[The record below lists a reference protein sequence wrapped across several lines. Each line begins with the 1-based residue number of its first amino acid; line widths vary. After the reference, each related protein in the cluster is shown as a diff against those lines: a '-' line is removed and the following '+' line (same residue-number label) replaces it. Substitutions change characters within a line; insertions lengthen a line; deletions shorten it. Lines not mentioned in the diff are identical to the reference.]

1 MAKAVRVPSR
11 FRDGKDSAKLSPF
24 RRADLTFVR
33 ALERFWRHGD
43 FFPAAAISFYALF
56 SLLPLAILLL
66 VSLQFSLH
74 FIINV
79 PADALSRNMGRL
91 FGLTDTTILLGTIRT
106 AYMEHT
112 RLGWFGGIAL
122 IAAAAGV
129 FNAVQYALNRVWEV
143 PGRHFHLQFLLGI
156 LMIATS
162 LLVFVGT
169 LLLIVFTMRFLRLPE
184 LSAVIG
190 HPRLPRTGPASGLS
204 ITTAVA
210 QFVVFW
216 VAYKM
221 LPNVQLRWRYT
232 WLGALIAAVLWHVI
246 VIGIGWYLAYV
257 SDYSTL
263 YNQVQTIMALLIW
276 VYALACCFLLG
287 AEFVAEWT
295 PYPHVV
301 REVEDM
307 QVADSA
313 VPEARVAAGRS

>member
-1 MAKAVRVPSR
+1 MPNR
-11 FRDGKDSAKLSPF
+11 FRDIREAVRISPT
-24 RRADLTFVR
+24 RRADVCCVR

-66 VSLQFSLH
+66 VSLQFIFPS
-74 FIINV
+74 
-79 PADALSRNMGRL
+79 DAISRNMGRL
-91 FGLTDTTILLGTIRT
+91 FGGLTDTNILLRTIRE
-106 AYMEHT
+106 AYLQHG

-129 FNAVQYALNRVWEV
+129 FTAVQYALNRVWEV
-143 PGRHFHLQFLLGI
+143 PGRHFHLQFLLGM

-162 LLVFVGT
+162 LLVFLGM
-169 LLLIVFTMRFLRLPE
+169 LLLIFVTMRFLRFSE
-184 LSAVIG
+184 LGAFLG
-190 HPRLPRTGPASGLS
+190 HPRLPRSGPVSGLS
-204 ITTAVA
+204 ITTAVT
-210 QFVVFW
+210 QFMLFW

-221 LPNVQLRWRYT
+221 LPNVRIRWRDT

-276 VYALACCFLLG
+276 TYALACCFLFG

-301 REVEDM
+301 REAPAVE
-307 QVADSA
+307 VPEA
-313 VPEARVAAGRS
+313 VPEARVAAGRG

>member
-1 MAKAVRVPSR
+1 MTNR
-11 FRDGKDSAKLSPF
+11 FGDARGIGRLSPG
-24 RRADLTFVR
+24 RRATATCVR
-33 ALERFWRHGD
+33 ALKRFWRHGD

-66 VSLQFSLH
+66 VSLQL
-74 FIINV
+74 IA
-79 PADALSRNMGRL
+79 PADLISRNMGRL
-91 FGLTDTTILLGTIRT
+91 FDGLTDANILLKTIRA
-106 AYMEHT
+106 AYAQHG
-112 RLGWFGGIAL
+112 RLGWFGGVAL

-143 PGRHFHLQFLLGI
+143 PGRHFHLQFLLGV

-162 LLVFVGT
+162 LLVFLGT
-169 LLLIVFTMRFLRLPE
+169 LLAIAYTMRFLRYGE
-184 LSAVIG
+184 LGVLLG

-204 ITTAVA
+204 ITTAVV
-210 QFVVFW
+210 QFAVFW
-216 VAYKM
+216 VAYKL
-221 LPNVQLRWRYT
+221 LPNVRIRWRDA
-232 WLGALIAAVLWHVI
+232 WLGAVIAAVLWHVI

-276 VYALACCFLLG
+276 VYALACCFLFG

-301 REVEDM
+301 RQVEG
-307 QVADSA
+307 ADGPGLS
-313 VPEARVAAGRS
+313 VSDARVAARRS

>member
-1 MAKAVRVPSR
+1 MVRVPNR
-11 FRDGKDSAKLSPF
+11 FKDGRNTATLSPD
-24 RRADLTFVR
+24 RRTGATFIR
-33 ALERFWRHGD
+33 AVTRFWRHGD

-66 VSLQFSLH
+66 VSLQLLRSPEE
-74 FIINV
+74 I
-79 PADALSRNMGRL
+79 SRNIGRL
-91 FGLTDTTILLGTIRT
+91 FGLTNANILITTIRT
-106 AYMEHT
+106 AYAQHG

-122 IAAAAGV
+122 VAAAAGV

-143 PGRHFHLQFLLGI
+143 PGRHFHLQFLLGV

-162 LLVFVGT
+162 LLVFLGT
-169 LLLIVFTMRFLRLPE
+169 LVTIAFTMRILRLTE
-184 LSAVIG
+184 LGALLG

-210 QFVVFW
+210 QFAVFW
-216 VAYKM
+216 VAYKL
-221 LPNVQLRWRYT
+221 LPNVRIRWRDA
-232 WLGALIAAVLWHVI
+232 WPGALIAAVFWHLI

-276 VYALACCFLLG
+276 VYALACCFLFG

-301 REVEDM
+301 REVED
-307 QVADSA
+307 VDRPDSS
-313 VPEARVAAGRS
+313 VVEARVAAGRG